1 MEMSDS
7 SETSARAD
15 RRRSSRHADISGLD
29 QVLQS
34 LNVRSIPLT
43 GIFLLAVFAT
53 LKFASSF
60 FIPVFLAVLLKFLFA
75 SVIRGL
81 ERFHIPAGLSAVLI
95 IVLLLG
101 TAATAIYQLA
111 APARDWMAELPQVI
125 RQVEGKMR
133 AVKKSIKQVSDAR
146 KEVDRLTNLDGGEKA
161 QKVEVKNSD
170 FGVTVLGP
178 MQDLLV
184 GAGIVIVLLTFLLAS
199 GDLFLRKLVTV
210 LPRFKDKKT
219 AVEITHRIENDI
231 SSYLLQITLINICF
245 GAAIGGAMFLLGLPN
260 PFLWGVMAGVLHFIP
275 FLGAVVGIAVVTLV
289 ALVTLD
295 QTTTIVLVP
304 TVYFSLNLL
313 EEYLV
318 LPVVLGRRLVLN
330 PVVLLLWLIFWGWLW
345 GVPGALMAV
354 PSLAIVKIITEHI
367 EPLGALGEFIAR

>member
-1 MEMSDS
+1 MSDKAES
-7 SETSARAD
+7 SNGVE
-15 RRRSSRHADISGLD
+15 RRESEHRPDITDLD

-43 GIFLLAVFAT
+43 GLFLLAVLAA

-60 FIPVFLAVLLKFLFA
+60 FIPVCLAILLKFLFA

-81 ERFHIPAGLSAVLI
+81 ERVHIPAGVSAVLI

-101 TAATAIYQLA
+101 AGATAVYQLA
-111 APARDWMAELPQVI
+111 APARDWMAKLPQAL
-125 RQVEGKMR
+125 RQVEGKLR
-133 AVKKSIKQVSDAR
+133 DVKKSIKQVSDAR
-146 KEVDRLTNLDGGEKA
+146 KEVDRLTNLDGGEKP
-161 QKVEVKNSD
+161 QKVEVNSGN
-170 FGVTVLGP
+170 FGLTLLAPV
-178 MQDLLV
+178 QDLLL
-184 GAGIVIVLLTFLLAS
+184 GTGIVIILLTFLLAS

-219 AVEITHRIENDI
+219 AVEITHRIEGDI
-231 SSYLLQITLINICF
+231 SSYLVQITLINACF
-245 GAAIGGAMFLLGLPN
+245 GAAVGSAMYFLGLPN
-260 PFLWGVMAGVLHFIP
+260 PFLWGVMAGLLHFIP
-275 FLGAVVGIAVVTLV
+275 FLGAMIGIIVVTLV

-295 QTTTIVLVP
+295 QMTTIALVP

-318 LPVVLGRRLVLN
+318 LPLVLGRRLMLN
-330 PVVLLLWLIFWGWLW
+330 PVVLLIWLIFWGWLW

-354 PSLAIVKIITEHI
+354 PTLAIVKIITEHI
-367 EPLGALGEFIAR
+367 EPLAALGEFIAR

>member
-60 FIPVFLAVLLKFLFA
+60 FIPVFLAVMLKFLFA
-75 SVIRGL
+75 SVIRWL

-111 APARDWMAELPQVI
+111 APARDWMAELPRVI

-133 AVKKSIKQVSDAR
+133 DVKKSIKQVSDAR

-219 AVEITHRIENDI
+219 AVEITHRIESDV

-318 LPVVLGRRLVLN
+318 LPIVLGRRLMLN
-330 PVVLLLWLIFWGWLW
+330 PVVLLLWLIFWSWLW

-354 PSLAIVKIITEHI
+354 PSLAIVKIVTEHI

>member
-15 RRRSSRHADISGLD
+15 RRRSSRRADISGLD

-95 IVLLLG
+95 MVLLLG
-101 TAATAIYQLA
+101 TGATAIYQLA
-111 APARDWMAELPQVI
+111 TPARDWMAELPQAI

-133 AVKKSIKQVSDAR
+133 DVKKSIKQVSDAR
-146 KEVDRLTNLDGGEKA
+146 KEVDRLTNLDSGEKA
-161 QKVEVKNSD
+161 QKVELKNGD
-170 FGVTVLGP
+170 FGVTMLGP

-219 AVEITHRIENDI
+219 AVEITHRIESDI

-275 FLGAVVGIAVVTLV
+275 FLGAVVGISVVTLV

-304 TVYFSLNLL
+304 AVYLSLNLL

-318 LPVVLGRRLVLN
+318 LPVVLGRRLMLN
-330 PVVLLLWLIFWGWLW
+330 PVVLLLWLIFWSWLW

-354 PSLAIVKIITEHI
+354 PSLAIVKIVTEHI